1 MKYRR
6 VDSNGD
12 YVFGNGLS
20 DFSSD
25 VEAVGQAI
33 TTKILLLKNEWW
45 ENLEA
50 GTDLFQ
56 SILTQNLTT
65 EGINAIDIIIKDRI
79 LEVKDVATIKE
90 FKSQVNRNAKTYTA
104 NLLIET
110 TFGDLEKQISLS
122 AGLGG

>member
-6 VDSNGD
+6 VDANGD
-12 YVFGNGLS
+12 YMFGHGLS
-20 DFSSD
+20 DFASET
-25 VEAVGQAI
+25 EAVAQAI
-33 TTKILLLKNEWW
+33 TTKIMLLKNEWW
-45 ENLEA
+45 EDLEA

-56 SILTQNLTT
+56 NILSQKLTD
-65 EGINAIDIIIKDRI
+65 EGVNAIDIIIKDRV
-79 LEVKDVATIKE
+79 LEVKDVATIRE

-110 TFGDLEKQISLS
+110 TFGDLEKQVSLS